1 MEYAETLIHIRNK
14 YGQLKGTPHYYRMA
28 AAILFLDRH
37 MKGLKKI
44 DMVKPDGEN
53 FALWDEALF
62 EAFAKLP
69 FNPLSGFKFSD
80 VSPDNS

>member
-1 MEYAETLIHIRNK
+1 
-14 YGQLKGTPHYYRMA
+14 
-28 AAILFLDRH
+28 

-44 DMVKPDGEN
+44 GAVKPDGEG

-69 FNPLSGFKFSD
+69 FKPPIGFTFSE
-80 VSPDNS
+80 VRKYVVRSKKPN